1 MRSAQAFSSA
11 ARKGSQR
18 GAARWNIAEDRFQ
31 CGRRLFRAIEALDGK
46 RDGVRSAHRPEV
58 GLYIVISVHDRGR
71 AALVPFRC

>member
-1 MRSAQAFSSA
+1 MP
-11 ARKGSQR
+11 R
-18 GAARWNIAEDRFQ
+18 GGVLCGQGISCAERQWNIAEDRFQ